1 MNEYICVEI
10 KVGWINMK
18 YDIWNML
25 WLIENRNCKIWK
37 LITVQAWKAL
47 GNLKKEERPEL
58 DLIGN
63 L

>member
-1 MNEYICVEI
+1 ML
-10 KVGWINMK
+10 VGVFNTL
-18 YDIWNML
+18 L
-25 WLIENRNCKIWK
+25 WLIKNRNCKIWK